1 MCQRKL
7 AAHVHQPSVSG
18 VDAPRLICRLQLCF
32 TWALTHI
39 DSSSLC
45 YISAFPPYVFVPAMI
60 TDSLERCA
68 TQTHIRICKYPVRID
83 SRNFICP
90 CRRVVDI
97 QETFVL
103 VTLSLWK
110 RILLRIYL
118 SLSWRKV
125 EHPTFLLQRLYTR
138 L

>member
-1 MCQRKL
+1 MCQRKRT
-7 AAHVHQPSVSG
+7 AHAHRPSISG
-18 VDAPRLICRLQLCF
+18 GVRYRLICRLQLCF
-32 TWALTHI
+32 TWALIHR
-39 DSSSLC
+39 DRSSPS
-45 YISAFPPYVFVPAMI
+45 YIAAFPPYAFVPAII

-68 TQTHIRICKYPVRID
+68 PQTHIRICKYPVRID

-97 QETFVL
+97 QYTFVL

-118 SLSWRKV
+118 SLSWRKI

>member
-1 MCQRKL
+1 MCQRKRT
-7 AAHVHQPSVSG
+7 AHAHRPNVSG
-18 VDAPRLICRLQLCF
+18 GVRYRLICRLQLCF
-32 TWALTHI
+32 TWALIHM
-39 DSSSLC
+39 DSSSLS
-45 YISAFPPYVFVPAMI
+45 YIAAFPPYVFVPAMI

-90 CRRVVDI
+90 CRNVVDI
-97 QETFVL
+97 QYTFVL

-110 RILLRIYL
+110 RIFLFIYL
-118 SLSWRKV
+118 SLSWRKIK
-125 EHPTFLLQRLYTR
+125 HPTFCLQRLYTR

>member
-7 AAHVHQPSVSG
+7 AAHVHQPSFSG
-18 VDAPRLICRLQLCF
+18 GFRSRLICCLQLCF
-32 TWALTHI
+32 TWALIHM
-39 DSSSLC
+39 DSSSPS
-45 YISAFPPYVFVPAMI
+45 YIAAFPPYVFVPAMI

-68 TQTHIRICKYPVRID
+68 TQHHIRICKYPVRID

-90 CRRVVDI
+90 CRRVGDI
-97 QETFVL
+97 QCTFVL

-118 SLSWRKV
+118 SLSWRKI